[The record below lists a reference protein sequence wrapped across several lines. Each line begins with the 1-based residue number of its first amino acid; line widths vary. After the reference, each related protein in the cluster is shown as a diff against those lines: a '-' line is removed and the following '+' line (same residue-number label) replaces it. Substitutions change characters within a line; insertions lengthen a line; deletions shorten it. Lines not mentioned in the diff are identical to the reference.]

1 MFHDFDDILTIDEL
15 AELLKIGKNTTYR
28 LINSGQIKSI
38 RIGRTHRIPKENVS
52 EYIINKSSN

>member
-38 RIGRTHRIPKENVS
+38 RIGKTHRIPKESVNQ
-52 EYIINKSSN
+52 YILVKSN

>member
-15 AELLKIGKNTTYR
+15 AELLKIGKNTAYR

-38 RIGRTHRIPKENVS
+38 RIGRNHRIVKESVIK
-52 EYIINKSSN
+52 YILNNTR